1 MFHNRNAPTAD
12 HFSLPFPCLAPR
24 FSVGSEPDDN
34 DALAAA
40 VEVPGRAP
48 IRFAG
53 EATHGEYMGSVHA
66 ALLSGIRV
74 ADEALGMQ
82 VASTGSS
89 WATAAS
95 IEKQ

>member
-1 MFHNRNAPTAD
+1 MSHNRHAPTAD
-12 HFSLPFPCLAPR
+12 HFSLPPR
-24 FSVGSEPDDN
+24 PFSVGSEPDDN

-95 IEKQ
+95 IEKH